1 MCLDTCSSKQPV
13 SSLKYQCFET
23 NKLNGSSVTLVQR
36 HVAGSRA
43 LHAPER
49 RLPLSN
55 RVAICL
61 SRIEA
66 EGGIHERVD
75 TADGCVGRDSRGILC

>member
-1 MCLDTCSSKQPV
+1 M
-13 SSLKYQCFET
+13 
-23 NKLNGSSVTLVQR
+23 GSSVTLVQR
-36 HVAGSRA
+36 HAGGSRA
-43 LHAPER
+43 LSAPER

-66 EGGIHERVD
+66 EVGLHERVD
-75 TADGCVGRDSRGILC
+75 TAGSMLLHPMS